1 MDSLVSS
8 NCRAASKATTGS
20 SPANWA
26 VKGEKQECNEV
37 WLYLV
42 ISPPVSEANEELR
55 NLKNGFQSI
64 LTNYGTSHSEN
75 ILFNLTQNTVSC

>member
-1 MDSLVSS
+1 MKLISKTCIEIVGTSMYWPTQKACMDSLVSS

-42 ISPPVSEANEELR
+42 ISPPVSEANEELG
-55 NLKNGFQSI
+55 NLKKYSD
-64 LTNYGTSHSEN
+64 
-75 ILFNLTQNTVSC
+75 